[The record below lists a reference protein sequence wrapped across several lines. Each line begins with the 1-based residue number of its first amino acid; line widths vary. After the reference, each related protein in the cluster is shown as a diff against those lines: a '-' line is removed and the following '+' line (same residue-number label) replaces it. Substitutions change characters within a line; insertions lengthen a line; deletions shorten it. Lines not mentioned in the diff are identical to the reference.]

1 MDYTSGAGII
11 GVELRQEAGCQP
23 AADWQSAPLPNGT
36 PIAYIRY
43 MLNHLSADFR
53 LALRNLRRNPG
64 FAVTAVLALGLGIG
78 ANAAIF
84 SAVNALLLGAMP
96 YGHPDTLVAVWEDMS
111 SIGFPH
117 NTPAPANFVDWR
129 RMNSVFTDMAA
140 YRWDRAN
147 ITGSEA
153 PELISGRRVMP
164 NLFDV
169 LESKP
174 MYGRTFSEEEVRN
187 NARVVVVSYGLWKR
201 RFGGSQDLAR
211 ETLLMDNE
219 TYQVIGVM
227 PPAFAFPDKRVQY
240 WRPLHFT
247 PEEWA
252 QRRQHFL
259 EVIARLKPGVTVQQ
273 ARANMTHVAGELEK
287 AYPVT
292 NAKLGAAVLPIR
304 EAIVG
309 DTGTALRVLFIAAG
323 FVLLIACLNI
333 ANLVLARSLDRRRE
347 FAVRAA
353 LGAGRRRLIGQ
364 LLTESLVLSILGAVC
379 GLALAYSGVA
389 ALGAL
394 VPADIANASTLSVDG
409 NVLGF
414 ALLLTILSAIAFG
427 LAPALAASGTDLNDS
442 LKQGGRTQV
451 GAGSHLLRDSLVVSQ
466 VAGAMVL
473 LIGAGLMIQ
482 TLMRL
487 QAVDT
492 GFRADHLLTMG
503 TNLPRTGYEA
513 DEKRMAFL
521 TTVQDRVRRLPGV
534 MNAGFASDLPFQSIG
549 NTTGFR
555 IEGRP
560 EPPNSNDQD
569 ALYREVTPGY
579 LESLQARLIEGRLLD
594 EHDRKDS
601 TPVIVINETFAH
613 QYWPSKSPLGDRM
626 RFGLHAT
633 ISYTVVGVIADVR
646 ERGLQWAMKPG
657 LYVPAA
663 QVHSTDASNLVVRT
677 SGDPASY
684 ANAVRDAIWSVDKNV
699 PVVDVLT
706 MNDYMELEV
715 RAHRH
720 QMLVL
725 AVFAGIAVFLSA
737 LGIYGV
743 LAYSVTERRRE
754 IGVRMALGADRA
766 SVTGMVMRH
775 GFQLTLAGVAAG
787 AVVAFAGTQLMASL
801 LFGVK
806 PKDPFT
812 FCAVAGLLTLVALAS
827 CFGPA
832 YAASRVDPMRVLQEE

>member
-1 MDYTSGAGII
+1 M
-11 GVELRQEAGCQP
+11 P
-23 AADWQSAPLPNGT
+23 
-36 PIAYIRY
+36 
-43 MLNHLSADFR
+43 NHLADFR

-78 ANAAIF
+78 ANSAIF
-84 SAVNALLLGAMP
+84 SAVNALLLGSMP
-96 YGHPDTLVAVWEDMS
+96 YGDPATLVAVWEDS
-111 SIGFPH
+111 SSAGFPH

-140 YRWDRAN
+140 IRWDRAN

-153 PELISGRRVMP
+153 PELVSGRRVMP
-164 NLFDV
+164 NLLDV

-174 MYGRTFSEEEVRN
+174 LYGRMFTAEEDRN
-187 NARVVVVSYGLWKR
+187 NAKVVVVSYGLWKR
-201 RFGGSQDLAR
+201 RFGGVQDLAH

-219 TYQVIGVM
+219 TYQVVGVM
-227 PPAFAFPDKRVQY
+227 PPGFAFPDTRVQY
-240 WRPLHFT
+240 WKPLHFT
-247 PEEWA
+247 PQDWA
-252 QRRQHFL
+252 QRRTHFL
-259 EVIARLKPGVTVQQ
+259 EVVARLKPGVSVQQ
-273 ARANMTHVAGELEK
+273 ARANMTHVAGQLET
-287 AYPVT
+287 AYPAT
-292 NAKLGAAVLPIR
+292 NAKLGAVVIPIR
-304 EAIVG
+304 DQVAG
-309 DTGTALRVLFIAAG
+309 DTGTALKVLFIAAG

-333 ANLVLARSLDRRRE
+333 ANLVLARALDRRRE

-364 LLTESLVLSILGAVC
+364 LLSESLVLSGLGTVC

-394 VPADIANASTLSVDG
+394 VPPGLANASALTVDVK
-409 NVLGF
+409 VLGF
-414 ALLLTILSAIAFG
+414 ALLLTVLSAVAFG
-427 LAPALAASGTDLNDS
+427 LAPALAASGTDLNDA

-451 GAGSHLLRDSLVVSQ
+451 GGSHLLRDSLVVAQ

-487 QAVDT
+487 QAVDI
-492 GFRADHLLTMG
+492 GLRADHLLTMG
-503 TNLPRTGYEA
+503 TNLPNTGYEA
-513 DEKRMAFL
+513 AEKRIAFL
-521 TTVQDRVRRLPGV
+521 SAVQDRVKRLPGV
-534 MNAGFASDLPFQSIG
+534 VNAGFASDLPFQTVG
-549 NTTGFR
+549 DTTSFK

-560 EPPNSNDQD
+560 EPPNDNVQD
-569 ALYREVTPGY
+569 SLYREVTPGY
-579 LESLQARLIEGRLLD
+579 LESLQVRLIEGRLLD
-594 EHDRKDS
+594 EHDQRDS
-601 TPVIVINETFAH
+601 SRVIVINETFAH
-613 QYWPSKSPLGDRM
+613 QYWPNKSPLGDRVS
-626 RFGLHAT
+626 FGLHPAT
-633 ISYTVVGVIADVR
+633 STIVGVIGDVR
-646 ERGLQWAMKPG
+646 ERGLQWSTKPG
-657 LYVPAA
+657 LYVPAS
-663 QVHSTDASNLVVRT
+663 QVRSTDATNLVVRT
-677 SGDPASY
+677 SGDPAEA
-684 ANAVRDAIWSVDKNV
+684 ANAVRDAIWSVDRNV

-706 MNDYMELEV
+706 MNDYIELEV

-775 GFQLTLAGVAAG
+775 GFKLTLAGVAAG
-787 AVVAFAGTQLMASL
+787 ATIAFAGTTLMASL

-806 PKDPFT
+806 PKDPLT
-812 FCAVAGLLTLVALAS
+812 FCAVAGLLTIVALAS

-832 YAASRVDPMRVLQEE
+832 YAASRVDPMRVLQDE